1 MNSTL
6 PGRAQYVIVGGGAVG
21 CGVAYSLAEAGC
33 KDILLL
39 ERADDLGQV
48 TTSQGAGLCGQPRDS
63 VERIKLAMRSVAT
76 FRKLQSDGGSKP
88 DWHEVGSLRIALS
101 EKRVAELQTLK
112 KFSDEAGLETA
123 MLEPEEARKRW
134 PLMNFDRVKAVLW
147 CPSDGYMTPGC
158 VVKAYADASGKMGVR
173 FATSVSVEGIVREN
187 GKVKSVQTN
196 RGSIEC
202 EKVINAA
209 GAHAYHIAKLA
220 GLELPIVPVRHEYF
234 VTVPVKGLGPDLPCF
249 RIPELTLYGRVRENG
264 LLLGGWEPKS
274 LHTDPRS
281 YEGSGK
287 PPEIKP
293 DWPVLNDF
301 AEKFRPLFPS
311 ATIAEVKIVAK
322 GWPTFTPDGRF
333 IIGESSVVRGFVMA
347 GGCNAHGISGS
358 AGIGHLLVQSLL
370 EREPSNY
377 VKSLS
382 PDRFTE
388 KAWDWSEAC
397 KQAQAVYETYYG
409 V

>member
-6 PGRAQYVIVGGGAVG
+6 LGRAQYVIVGGGAVG

-76 FRKLQSDGGSKP
+76 FRKLQRDGGSKP

-101 EKRVAELQTLK
+101 DKRVTEFGTLK
-112 KFSDEAGLETA
+112 KFSDEAGLETT
-123 MLEPEEARKRW
+123 MLEPREAGKRW
-134 PLMNFDRVKAVLW
+134 PLMNFERVKAVLW

-158 VVKAYADASGKMGVR
+158 VVKAYAEAAGKMGVR
-173 FATSVSVEGIVREN
+173 FATSVSVEGIAREN
-187 GKVKSVQTN
+187 GKVKSVQTS

-234 VTVPVKGLGPDLPCF
+234 VTVPVAGLGPDLPCF
-249 RIPELTLYGRVRENG
+249 RIPELTLYGRVRDNG
-264 LLLGGWEPKS
+264 LLLGGIPCDNRCRQDVNS
-274 LHTDPRS
+274 
-281 YEGSGK
+281 
-287 PPEIKP
+287 
-293 DWPVLNDF
+293 
-301 AEKFRPLFPS
+301 
-311 ATIAEVKIVAK
+311 
-322 GWPTFTPDGRF
+322 
-333 IIGESSVVRGFVMA
+333 
-347 GGCNAHGISGS
+347 
-358 AGIGHLLVQSLL
+358 
-370 EREPSNY
+370 
-377 VKSLS
+377 
-382 PDRFTE
+382 
-388 KAWDWSEAC
+388 
-397 KQAQAVYETYYG
+397 
-409 V
+409 